1 MAGLGIVLL
10 CTSCIHILFFAPT
23 AKGYGGS
30 GISKN
35 PPSASNQAQQI
46 AGGNA
51 IRAGEDMNKT
61 RDRLKAIIDQMPVG
75 LIVLDEHGDISMANP
90 ASERIFGSDINEK
103 TMRDLLPPDMSNITK
118 SGTYK
123 TINGQN
129 VFKMEGVRADGTE
142 FAVEIAAKDLLS
154 LGGENKRVVAIA
166 RDITEHEK
174 LERAK
179 AEFVAMVSHELR
191 TPLTSVRAYLDMLA
205 QGVYGN
211 VSDDAKRKAEG
222 ANRNV
227 ARLISLVNDIL
238 DFEKIEAGKYNYNFK
253 EVSLAQVLDESIEA
267 VQALAFDMN
276 IRIERDEVNSN
287 VRADHDSAVQV
298 VINLLSN
305 AVKFSANGD
314 TIAVGTKS
322 DGKFVEV
329 TITDN
334 GPGIPEEMFE
344 TVFQRFGQAGP
355 AKSERIKG
363 TGLGLAICKKIIE
376 QHGGTIGVRSRV
388 GSGSTFWF
396 TLPIAVS

>member
-1 MAGLGIVLL
+1 LHGKSQSQNRIAAAKAAQ
-10 CTSCIHILFFAPT
+10 TS
-23 AKGYGGS
+23 S
-30 GISKN
+30 SSN
-35 PPSASNQAQQI
+35 P
-46 AGGNA
+46 
-51 IRAGEDMNKT
+51 IRAGEEKNKT
-61 RDRLKAIIDQMPVG
+61 RDRLKAIIEQMPVG
-75 LIVLDEHGDISMANP
+75 LIVMDEHGDISMANP
-90 ASERIFGSDINEK
+90 ASERIFGSDISAK

-118 SGTYK
+118 SGTYR
-123 TINGQN
+123 TIAGQN

-142 FAVEIAAKDLLS
+142 FAVEMAAKDLMS

-166 RDITEHEK
+166 RDITENEN

-205 QGVYGN
+205 QGVYGS

-238 DFEKIEAGKYNYNFK
+238 DFEKIEAGKYNYNF
-253 EVSLAQVLDESIEA
+253 VSVPLAQVLDESIEA

-276 IRIERDEVNSN
+276 ITIERGEVDLD
-287 VRADHDSAVQV
+287 VRADHDSVVQV
-298 VINLLSN
+298 VVNLLSN
-305 AVKFSANGD
+305 AVKFSSNGD
-314 TIAVGTKS
+314 KILVGTNVTDKLI
-322 DGKFVEV
+322 EV
-329 TITDN
+329 TVTDH
-334 GPGIPEEMFE
+334 GPGISEDMYE

-376 QHGGTIGVRSRV
+376 QHGGTIGVRSEV

-396 TLPIAVS
+396 TLPIA